1 MSQKNEK
8 EELSLPPV
16 NGFIRKLI
24 YQELWKK
31 YTSDDLRVETKNNV
45 MIIRAALNENEKEEE
60 EKKKI
65 EEEEAAFQ
73 DAIGFANVIKLIS
86 QSVSMTCKFFY

>member
-1 MSQKNEK
+1 MSKKNDK
-8 EELSLPPV
+8 EELSLPPA

-31 YTSDDLRVETKNNV
+31 YTPDEIKVETKNNV
-45 MIIRAALNENEKEEE
+45 MTIKLPLNENEKEKE
-60 EKKKI
+60 EKKKL
-65 EEEEAAFQ
+65 EEEEAAFE

-86 QSVSMTCKFFY
+86 QSVSNVFL